1 VSRKYDPLHD
11 YLASQAGETQELTMT
26 FSHLDQ
32 LVRGL
37 PQSARSRQEWWDN
50 TSDARV
56 QVRAWQQVGWH
67 VQSVDLEAE
76 VVMFARGAGPAKAP
90 GRSLSPE
97 APQGAEI
104 GDMSDPGEM
113 AAVQKDAKNPPEVD
127 NTSCRENSWRS
138 MRSDLIAGGVAAF
151 AAATAVIVAL
161 THLPWLAI
169 VLLSLAV
176 GAIAF
181 TMTQA
186 ITSRK
191 NAGEER
197 KWWSITTVSLLLL
210 GGAAFTYHEQFDP
223 STRAPAT
230 PFTVVV
236 RTDPGEVIPLS
247 CRSIVFPGPWHGIR
261 PPSVMT
267 DTSVNKWEGSLNGI
281 DGNQTAVLV
290 ELQGLS
296 DQVVTISQPQ
306 VIVTKKRLPMGGP
319 VAELSGGCGGG
330 LENRVFMVDLDQQD
344 PAATL
349 VAGTPYPPLP
359 AGPKT
364 IRQASSPN
372 FKISASDPEYFVIV
386 ATTKKTFSR
395 WYLTLKWQ
403 SMGKSGVVLIQNGSM
418 PFGTSAINP
427 AVNAMYYLVAG
438 AWLAPP
444 SPHGGNGK

>member
-11 YLASQAGETQELTMT
+11 YLASQVGQTQELTMP
-26 FSHLDQ
+26 FSQLDQ
-32 LVRGL
+32 LVRSL
-37 PQSARSRQEWWDN
+37 PQSARRRQEWWDN

-56 QVRAWQQVGWH
+56 QVRAWRQAGWH
-67 VQSVDLEAE
+67 VRSVDLEAQ
-76 VVMFARGAGPAKAP
+76 VVTFARGTGLAKAP
-90 GRSLSPE
+90 RRSLSPE
-97 APQGAEI
+97 PSQRTGN
-104 GDMSDPGEM
+104 GDVPDPSEM
-113 AAVQKDAKNPPEVD
+113 AAVQKDAKNPLETD
-127 NTSCRENSWRS
+127 NTSSRETSWRS
-138 MRSDLIAGGVAAF
+138 MRSDFIAGGVAAF
-151 AAATAVIVAL
+151 AAAAAAIVAL

-191 NAGEER
+191 SAGKER
-197 KWWSITTVSLLLL
+197 RWWYITTASLVLL
-210 GGAAFTYHEQFDP
+210 GSAAFTYHEQFDP

-230 PFTVVV
+230 PFTVVIK
-236 RTDPGEVIPLS
+236 TNPSEVIPPS
-247 CRSIVFPGPWHGIR
+247 CRTIVFPAPWHNIR
-261 PPSVMT
+261 PPSIMT
-267 DTSVNKWEGSLNGI
+267 DTDVNKWEGSQNGI

-296 DQVVTISQPQ
+296 DQVVTIGQPQ
-306 VIVTKKRLPMGGP
+306 VVVTKKKPPMDGP
-319 VAELSGGCGGG
+319 AAELSGGCGGMQ
-330 LENRVFMVDLDQQD
+330 ETRVFMVDLDQQD

-349 VAGTPYPPLP
+349 VTGTPYPPLP
-359 AGPKT
+359 AGSKT

-403 SMGKSGVVLIQNGSM
+403 SMGKSGVVLIKDGAM

-427 AVNAMYYLVAG
+427 AVNAMYSLVAG
-438 AWLAPP
+438 EWQAPP
-444 SPHGGNGK
+444 SPH